1 MMTRMEASILA
12 AMGDEPT
19 PPCVLYATA
28 TGELPVDVDE
38 VVRVH
43 ISNIRKKL
51 AELGLSKAIVTVHG
65 KGYVWAPE
73 GYTKPKPTHTP
84 YIQRGQ
90 CAWCGAAFEEP
101 YERSRPP
108 FRYCVEHRT
117 RLFRQRVAWLRRR
130 AA

>member
-19 PPCVLYATA
+19 PPGDLYATA
-28 TGELPVDVDE
+28 TGELPVNVVE
-38 VVRVH
+38 VMRVH

-51 AELGLSKAIVTVHG
+51 AGIGLSKAIVTVHG

-84 YIQRGQ
+84 FIQRGQ
-90 CAWCGAAFEEP
+90 CVWCGAAFEEP

-108 FRYCVEHRT
+108 FRYCVEHRHHT
-117 RLFRQRVAWLRRR
+117 YRHRLSWLRKR